1 MCGGLNRRTTHDIAS
16 RQMTFRSAPLPL
28 STCNPAR
35 LLTQT
40 SHFNLS
46 RTCYDMITMPTL
58 KFWPSRTATKDRM
71 SIGESQQDGRG
82 SNNLKITSVVR
93 KDMVDLSQYIEGN
106 ILLYTIIYNS
116 QLSHS
121 NIYSLQMS
129 LALPLKAHTEEDS
142 NSKNSPR
149 FHPQEQCP
157 PPWRNG
163 TMIRW
168 PLFRSCLF
176 YCKSVKWKCA
186 AAEMRK
192 ANAVVSIGSS
202 KKLVNRKVRKTVSE
216 VTAGKR
222 HTAVTSGM
230 KTFSQWY
237 VTRLHQGDKQAW
249 EARKMSGIAK
259 PKPAP
264 ECDDFY
270 FSDDRMEDLREKP
283 QFSPIWD
290 CLWRW

>member
-71 SIGESQQDGRG
+71 SIGESQQ
-82 SNNLKITSVVR
+82 
-93 KDMVDLSQYIEGN
+93 
-106 ILLYTIIYNS
+106 NS